1 MVSLL
6 GELTSLETP
15 SDDPELLARFAERA
29 ATLFSEVGNVSVV
42 ERGGLPHVSVEFG
55 RPNGEPVPLVLTH
68 YDTVWPRGT
77 IRARPFAVN
86 GDQAWGPGVYDLK
99 AGAAIA
105 YMALCGLAAH
115 RRSDL
120 PAARVLL
127 CADEERGN
135 LASVGLIQE
144 LSRRSSAALVLE
156 PPLDGGR
163 LKTRRKGIAN
173 AVVSVRGRAAH
184 AASAPGEGVSAA
196 LEIAQLAQ
204 KAAKLADPARG
215 VSVNI
220 GVLTAGGQRN
230 VVAATAS
237 MELDI
242 RAPDAPTL
250 ERTLERLHRL
260 RPTNKEALIFVDA
273 EIHRPP
279 WERTPDAG
287 VLVMLAAEVGGPLGL
302 QLGEGASGGGS
313 EANLTAAVGTPTI
326 DGLGAAGHGAHAE
339 NERVDLPS
347 LFDRTALLAG
357 LIASLQGGLP
367 PG

>member
-1 MVSLL
+1 VALL
-6 GELTSLETP
+6 GELTSLESPT
-15 SDDPELLARFAERA
+15 DDPELLGLFAARIAS
-29 ATLFSEVGNVSVV
+29 LFSDVGDVSVI
-42 ERGGLPHVSVEFG
+42 ERGGLPHVAVDFG
-55 RPNGEPVPLVLTH
+55 GPDGQSVPLVLTH

-77 IRARPFAVN
+77 IRSRPFVVS
-86 GDQAWGPGVYDLK
+86 GDQAFGPGVYDLK
-99 AGAAIA
+99 AGTAIA
-105 YMALCGLAAH
+105 LMALKGLAAW
-115 RRSDL
+115 RPGL
-120 PAARVLL
+120 VPPARVLL

-144 LSRRSSAALVLE
+144 LARRSTAALVLE
-156 PPLDGGR
+156 PPLEGGR

-173 AVVSVRGRAAH
+173 AVVTVRGRAAH
-184 AASAPGEGVSAA
+184 AAAAPGEGVSAA
-196 LEIAQLAQ
+196 LEVAQLAR

-230 VVAATAS
+230 VVAAAAS

-242 RAPDAPTL
+242 RAPDPATL

-260 RPTNKEALIFVDA
+260 RPTNKEAVVTVDA

-279 WERTPDAG
+279 WERSENAG
-287 VLVMLAAEVGGPLGL
+287 ALVALAGEIGGALGL
-302 QLGEGASGGGS
+302 ELGEGASGGGS
-313 EANLTAAVGTPTI
+313 EGNLTAAVGTPTL

-357 LIASLQGGLP
+357 MIVALQADLP
-367 PG
+367 EG